1 MNTYTNT
8 YLVIT
13 QTLEN
18 YGAHDKDGRF
28 SSGNAHWKFKGGND
42 YIITGVQSIQDAV
55 AFVAAKCSNSIGFK
69 EFPVQ
74 WEEVSADYQTTSEKQ
89 QLEYEGEIRYPA
101 DRINV
106 QEALN
111 AKREALYAESAG
123 CAEPVKKTF
132 QTMTTKE
139 IFALGEQIRAEGGWT
154 MDQYLSHPSYAYSKE
169 HTGRYA
175 TKGAHTVYF
184 MCSDSPSGRVSVGGY
199 TKAVEPEDGFETAK
213 ATILNAIDKHDAE
226 MVADRGTPERL
237 DREHGSPYDRGHSDA
252 YYGRSKSPHFYVGAS
267 YVGDEITRLTSKE
280 AMAYNE
286 GFDGC
291 EDFKDWGC
299 SNEDWAELAH

>member
-8 YLVIT
+8 YLVST

-42 YIITGVQSIQDAV
+42 YIITGVKNIQDAV
-55 AFVAAKCSNSIGFK
+55 AFVAAKCSNNIGFK

-89 QLEYEGEIRYPA
+89 QLEYDGRIAYPA

-123 CAEPVKKTF
+123 CAEVIS
-132 QTMTTKE
+132 E
-139 IFALGEQIRAEGGWT
+139 A
-154 MDQYLSHPSYAYSKE
+154 
-169 HTGRYA
+169 
-175 TKGAHTVYF
+175 
-184 MCSDSPSGRVSVGGY
+184 
-199 TKAVEPEDGFETAK
+199 GFETAK
-213 ATILNAIDKHDAE
+213 AKILKAIDKHDAE
-226 MVADRGTPERL
+226 MVAERGTPERL
-237 DREHGSPYDRGHSDA
+237 DREHGSPWDRGHSDA
-252 YYGRSKSPHFYVGAS
+252 YYGRSKNPHFYVGAS

-291 EDFKDWGC
+291 DEFKDWGY

>member
-1 MNTYTNT
+1 MDDGQYSYLMNTYTNT
-8 YLVIT
+8 YLVST

-42 YIITGVQSIQDAV
+42 YIITGVKKIQDAV

-89 QLEYEGEIRYPA
+89 QLEYDGRIIYPA
-101 DRINV
+101 NRINV
-106 QEALN
+106 QEELN
-111 AKREALYAESAG
+111 VKREA
-123 CAEPVKKTF
+123 EP
-132 QTMTTKE
+132 
-139 IFALGEQIRAEGGWT
+139 
-154 MDQYLSHPSYAYSKE
+154 
-169 HTGRYA
+169 
-175 TKGAHTVYF
+175 
-184 MCSDSPSGRVSVGGY
+184 
-199 TKAVEPEDGFETAK
+199 GFETAK
-213 ATILNAIDKHDAE
+213 AKILKAIDKHDAE
-226 MVADRGTPERL
+226 MVAERGTPERL
-237 DREHGSPYDRGHSDA
+237 DREHGSPWDRGHSDA
-252 YYGRSKSPHFYVGAS
+252 YYGRSKNPHFYVGAS
-267 YVGDEITRLTSKE
+267 YEGDEITRLTSKE

-291 EDFKDWGC
+291 DDFKDWGY